1 MQKENGNK
9 NVGQALPD
17 NASQEACCLFHSS
30 GLHLTY
36 KQRRMVLTDHCQAM
50 PDLQRRRGFTLIELL
65 VVVLIIGILAA
76 VALPQ
81 YKKAVEKSRAAQA
94 ITLLKS
100 VVQAQETY
108 RLANGEYADNFD
120 ELALDIPWTGTT
132 KFYYQGADARSNDE
146 WSLQIE
152 KEGGWVNLHIARVTG
167 KYQGAGFA
175 YIFETNSG
183 ATKNQI
189 LCFERTANANFLFD
203 TRLAPGAYCAKIFKG
218 VLSTGSSGRYYVLP

>member
-1 MQKENGNK
+1 MSFPRNVVGNLPLSTSLTKEEKQPYLMKQVEDPRTLRAAKHSGMTGLFYHGN
-9 NVGQALPD
+9 N
-17 NASQEACCLFHSS
+17 NA
-30 GLHLTY
+30 
-36 KQRRMVLTDHCQAM
+36 
-50 PDLQRRRGFTLIELL
+50 FTLIELL

-81 YKKAVEKSRAAQA
+81 YQKAVEKSRAAQA

-132 KFYYQGADARSNDE
+132 KFCNQGAAARSTSD

-152 KEGGWVNLHIARVTG
+152 KANGWVNLHIARLTG

-203 TRLAPGAYCAKIFKG
+203 TQLAPGAYCAKIFKG
-218 VLSTGSSGRYYVLP
+218 VLSTGNSGRYYLLP